1 MELQT
6 LTDHFAIDG
15 ALSFSQTDTGLL
27 CAHITTPTCTAQL
40 YLQGAHLTAWQ
51 PTGQQPVLFLSERS
65 PLAPGKAIRGGVPI
79 IFPWFGARLSTPESP
94 RTVSPDPTSPQ
105 HGFARTA
112 VWSLAFAALA
122 GDDMHL
128 TLTLGPTDATRALG
142 YDHFSLA
149 FELKLGR
156 ELRMRL
162 TTANQGTAPIR
173 IEEALHTYFTVSD
186 ATTIAINGLLNTEY
200 LDKTDSF
207 KRKRQLD
214 PTIHLTQETD
224 RLYVNTAAT
233 VTLDD
238 PGFHRRITVA
248 KANSNSTVV
257 WNPWSANSAKM
268 ADMTPDSWRH
278 MTCIETVNAVENNVQ
293 IAPTQTHTMEAH
305 ITVEPLAS

>member
-1 MELQT
+1 MELQS
-6 LTDHFAIDG
+6 LTDNFAIPG
-15 ALSFSQTDTGLL
+15 ALSFSQTESGLL
-27 CAHITTPTCTAQL
+27 RAHITTPACTAEL
-40 YLQGAHLTAWQ
+40 YLHGAHLTDWR
-51 PTGQQPVLFLSERS
+51 PTGQQPVLFLSERT

-94 RTVSPDPTSPQ
+94 RTDGPQ

-112 VWSLAFAALA
+112 DWSLAFAALA

-128 TLTLGPTDATRALG
+128 TLTLGPNDATRALG
-142 YDHFSLA
+142 YDHFQLA

-156 ELRMRL
+156 DLRMRL

-173 IEEALHTYFTVSD
+173 IEEALHTYFHVSD
-186 ATTIAINGLLNTEY
+186 ATTVAIHGLLNTEY
-200 LDKTDSF
+200 LDKTDGF
-207 KRKRQLD
+207 ARKRQLD
-214 PTIHLTQETD
+214 PALRLTAETD
-224 RLYVNTAAT
+224 RLYVNTDAT

-248 KANSNSTVV
+248 KTNSHSTVV

-268 ADMTPDSWRH
+268 ADMTPDSWRS

-305 ITVEPLAS
+305 ITVDSLDETVSA